1 MSEHITLPIKAL
13 RDDIE
18 LPTYAYEGD
27 AGLDLRS
34 AECYTIEPSQRA
46 LISTGFAIA
55 LPNGYAGFVVPRSG
69 LAVKHGITVTNAPG
83 LIDSGYRG
91 EIKVSLLNAST
102 DSAFVIEKGD
112 RIAQLVVVPV
122 PQVNLVVCNELTETQ
137 RGEGGFGSSGVRA

>member
-1 MSEHITLPIKAL
+1 MSEDITLPIKAL
-13 RDDIE
+13 RNDIE
-18 LPTYAYEGD
+18 LPSYAYAGD

-55 LPNGYAGFVVPRSG
+55 LPNGYAGLVVPRSG

-91 EIKVSLLNAST
+91 EIKVSLLNTST
-102 DSAFVIEKGD
+102 DSTFAVSYTH
-112 RIAQLVVVPV
+112 
-122 PQVNLVVCNELTETQ
+122 LTLPTNRE
-137 RGEGGFGSSGVRA
+137 V

>member
-1 MSEHITLPIKAL
+1 VSEDITLPIKVL
-13 RDDIE
+13 RNDIE
-18 LPTYAYEGD
+18 LPSYAYAGD

-34 AECYTIEPSQRA
+34 AECYTIEPSQRV

-55 LPNGYAGFVVPRSG
+55 LPSGYAGLVVPRSG

-91 EIKVSLLNAST
+91 EIKVSLLNTST
-102 DSAFVIEKGD
+102 DSTFVIEKGD
-112 RIAQLVVVPV
+112 RIAQLVVVAV

>member
-1 MSEHITLPIKAL
+1 MSEDITLPIKAL
-13 RDDIE
+13 RNDIE
-18 LPTYAYEGD
+18 LPSYAYAGD

-34 AECYTIEPSQRA
+34 AECYTIEPSQRV

-55 LPNGYAGFVVPRSG
+55 LPSGYAGLVVPRSG

-91 EIKVSLLNAST
+91 EIKVSLLNTST
-102 DSAFVIEKGD
+102 DSTFVIEKGD
-112 RIAQLVVVPV
+112 RIAQLVVVAV

-137 RGEGGFGSSGVRA
+137 RGEDGFGSSGVRA